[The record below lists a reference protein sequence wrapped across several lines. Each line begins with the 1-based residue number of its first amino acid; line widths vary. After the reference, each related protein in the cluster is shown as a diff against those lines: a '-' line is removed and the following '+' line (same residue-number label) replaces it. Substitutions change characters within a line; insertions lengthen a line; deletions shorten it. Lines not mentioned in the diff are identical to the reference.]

1 MCMACIIPL
10 TSAAG
15 LCAFGHLQHA
25 CVQMSWL
32 IRMGYTWHYNA
43 IKHTH
48 ATWHTHVIHMSY
60 TCHHMSYTCHTHVIH
75 MSYTCHKHVIHMSV
89 TCHSHVI
96 HVYYTCHTHAIPM
109 SYTCHTHVI
118 FMSYTC
124 HTRVIY
130 MSATCHTSVAYTEYT
145 LYIQAH
151 RQCTTDTQGIDITS
165 EWINVHMPYM
175 LHTSD
180 T

>member
-1 MCMACIIPL
+1 MVRCSASQLAVVMTYVRHCCCACLTLSCEFTQLLLSKNGHLTPSNGPCHSWCHVLEHPTIGIRKPCSCEMVEKDAMHAHAWWSEGGIACGLFCVRSARVMCMACIIPL

-48 ATWHTHVIHMSY
+48 ATWHTHVIHMSF
-60 TCHHMSYTCHTHVIH
+60 
-75 MSYTCHKHVIHMSV
+75 

-96 HVYYTCHTHAIPM
+96 HM
-109 SYTCHTHVI
+109 
-118 FMSYTC
+118 
-124 HTRVIY
+124 
-130 MSATCHTSVAYTEYT
+130 
-145 LYIQAH
+145 
-151 RQCTTDTQGIDITS
+151 
-165 EWINVHMPYM
+165 
-175 LHTSD
+175 
-180 T
+180 